1 MIATSVRKAA
11 EKASWC
17 WFSCRLDQATEALA
31 ADAAADAGAEAKKIE
46 DGARRDAYGAAERL
60 CLALSVDA

>member
-1 MIATSVRKAA
+1 MLVLLPPRPSGRDAR
-11 EKASWC
+11 
-17 WFSCRLDQATEALA
+17 R
-31 ADAAADAGAEAKKIE
+31 DAAADAGAEAKKIE